1 MKFPFASDVN
11 DMVKTWTSGD
21 SEYDE
26 VHAVLDNWKWWDS
39 SQKLTTGAKQ
49 LAGTG
54 VAQMQPEKI
63 ALGMVLGASASFTEG
78 KLDKAQQQIVRAR
91 SVAHNSGDAALESEM
106 GELEKTLQESVDS
119 IPADIAKVDWN
130 AAWYLS
136 GLEEGEVASA
146 GFWRLLLDKAEFLRN
161 QNKHRETIQLVDALN
176 EHRIVKDDEGMES
189 YVRLNQL
196 ASQSLATVGQIDR
209 ANQRLLNTLKFAYVD
224 KEGNYAPRTGALGHN
239 IELLSEAVAFVD
251 ALGLKDQIG
260 FLEYVSKVAKS
271 KDKPYYFARSQR
283 LLAQKLGAKEM
294 YSEAFETAVSARE
307 AAEKSDNMVELS
319 LSSLILSHL
328 YELAGDLPRAELEV
342 LQIVEPLI
350 DNHFVANATGAEQ
363 YAMAQM
369 CERLARIYA
378 GAGQFDRACTYFNIT
393 ASLHESLGD
402 EQAAAKFKQLAEANT
417 PR

>member
-1 MKFPFASDVN
+1 M
-11 DMVKTWTSGD
+11 
-21 SEYDE
+21 
-26 VHAVLDNWKWWDS
+26 
-39 SQKLTTGAKQ
+39 
-49 LAGTG
+49 
-54 VAQMQPEKI
+54 
-63 ALGMVLGASASFTEG
+63 
-78 KLDKAQQQIVRAR
+78 
-91 SVAHNSGDAALESEM
+91 
-106 GELEKTLQESVDS
+106 
-119 IPADIAKVDWN
+119 
-130 AAWYLS
+130 
-136 GLEEGEVASA
+136 
-146 GFWRLLLDKAEFLRN
+146 
-161 QNKHRETIQLVDALN
+161 
-176 EHRIVKDDEGMES
+176 
-189 YVRLNQL
+189 RLNQL

-239 IELLSEAVAFVD
+239 IELLAEAVAFVD

-402 EQAAAKFKQLAEANT
+402 EQAAAKFKQLAEENT